1 MEMKNSETA
10 IVFSEN
16 IKKTTTNY
24 ECNLC
29 DYICCKKQHIIQHFK
44 TKRHIFNKE
53 TFVSKSGKNWKPVEK
68 FDCECGKHYENKS
81 GLWKHKQK
89 CNFSEKQNS
98 EDHKVTIEP
107 STKEII
113 DLMRLQMIENQ
124 ELRKIMLSQQQ
135 QIVEMASKTS
145 ITNTNTNCN
154 NINNNNTFNLQ
165 VFLNEK
171 CKDALNIN
179 EFVDTIK
186 MRLTDLENFGQLGY
200 VEGVSRIFINGLNE
214 LDAYKRPIH
223 CSDLKRD
230 VLYIKDNNQWAKE
243 TDGTPVLK
251 NAIKQVA
258 NKNIKQIQIW
268 KEENPECTESESKKN
283 DQYMKIVMNS
293 MSGGTSEEQTNN
305 ISQIV
310 KNVAKAVTIEKCTSK

>member
-1 MEMKNSETA
+1 MEMKNSEMA

-24 ECNLC
+24 ECKLC

-98 EDHKVTIEP
+98 EDHKVAIEP